1 MFDPNEYYQTI
12 DGDKAVRYMIDN
24 NVLML
29 RFKAATKYAIDDIDE
44 ALILN
49 GFAGIKANATDTWLY
64 YTAKDEKRHE
74 HFQNG
79 HNYIYA
85 FSVSLTYETASHVDA
100 FADAYASA
108 LTDDLDFELINGFF
122 TKDELSVRIQV
133 LMNEDQTYLV
143 NVRVFRD
150 STE

>member
-1 MFDPNEYYQTI
+1 
-12 DGDKAVRYMIDN
+12 
-24 NVLML
+24 ML
-29 RFKAATKYAIDDIDE
+29 RFKAATKYAMDDIDE

-49 GFAGIKANATDTWLY
+49 GFAGIKANATDAWLY

-85 FSVSLTYETASHVDA
+85 FSLSLAYETASQTDA
-100 FADAYASA
+100 FADAYAGA
-108 LTDDLDFELINGFF
+108 LVDDLGFELENGFF
-122 TKDELSVRIQV
+122 VKDLLSVKIQV